1 MSHRKGFIIRIY
13 PAIAGPETTPAS
25 QAVIVGPARLRQL
38 SLDWPITSHIR
49 ACSRLGS
56 GGMTKEEVKEIL
68 DRVQTWP
75 PADQEKVARFVQE
88 LEQSRTQDDVSDEEW
103 KIIEERAARRALASD
118 EEVEELFSRY
128 RTV

>member
-1 MSHRKGFIIRIY
+1 VFAAWFRR
-13 PAIAGPETTPAS
+13 
-25 QAVIVGPARLRQL
+25 
-38 SLDWPITSHIR
+38 D
-49 ACSRLGS
+49 
-56 GGMTKEEVKEIL
+56 
-68 DRVQTWP
+68 D
-75 PADQEKVARFVQE
+75 DQE